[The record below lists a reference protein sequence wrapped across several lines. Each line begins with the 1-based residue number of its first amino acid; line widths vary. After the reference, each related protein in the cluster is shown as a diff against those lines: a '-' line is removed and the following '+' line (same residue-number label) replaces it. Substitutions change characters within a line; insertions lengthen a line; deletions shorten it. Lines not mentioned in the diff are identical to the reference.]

1 VASPPLPGE
10 GEAAIA
16 EAKQVAFGVVDE
28 RGVGVPHRAHEHLRA
43 VEGFGRPPAPIAVAQ
58 VPDERR
64 LLRRVHPWMIRARRR
79 FPMRGFNLAP
89 LESYGVPALLMF
101 GIRPAGLRIK

>member
-1 VASPPLPGE
+1 M
-10 GEAAIA
+10 
-16 EAKQVAFGVVDE
+16 
-28 RGVGVPHRAHEHLRA
+28 
-43 VEGFGRPPAPIAVAQ
+43 
-58 VPDERR
+58 PDERR